1 MGSSFFVLLFEISH
15 LFGTKDSGGL
25 GTSSFSDKLVIS
37 LSSFS
42 SVDPPW
48 ACDWWYFKPFIFLYF
63 FEQFGS
69 GHSSSTGEVGG
80 GLPLPLLV
88 TGVAG
93 EGGGGREVVDEDDA
107 PGAGLVFFPF
117 TGDCCCSSSD
127 RFFRL
132 VPESGRGGTNGVGDE
147 AGGPLRPLL
156 VLLFPLL
163 FVELLLRSL
172 LWTEDRVSVKLLK
185 SLPELE
191 LLEPL
196 PRLPLPFGVRASR
209 SLVGES
215 QNLKTKKK
223 DA

>member
-1 MGSSFFVLLFEISH
+1 M
-15 LFGTKDSGGL
+15 
-25 GTSSFSDKLVIS
+25 
-37 LSSFS
+37 
-42 SVDPPW
+42 
-48 ACDWWYFKPFIFLYF
+48 YF
-63 FEQFGS
+63 FEQLGS
-69 GHSSSTGEVGG
+69 GHSNNTGEVGG
-80 GLPLPLLV
+80 GLPFPLLV
-88 TGVAG
+88 TGAAG
-93 EGGGGREVVDEDDA
+93 EGGGGREAEFDEGGA
-107 PGAGLVFFPF
+107 PGVGFVFFPF

-127 RFFRL
+127 LFFRF

-163 FVELLLRSL
+163 FVELLLRNL

-191 LLEPL
+191 LLEPR

-215 QNLKTKKK
+215 QNLEK
-223 DA
+223 